1 MTEPV
6 IICVD
11 DEEIV
16 LKSLKRELTNTLGD
30 KYLIETANGGEDA
43 LELFAELQDD
53 GYEIPLVLSDHIMP
67 GMKGAELLKRIH
79 ATSPKT
85 LTIMLTGQ
93 ADMNAVTQA
102 VNQADLYRYIAK
114 PWERTDLILTVREA
128 IRRYIQERKLERHNA
143 ILQDMNNVLKQK
155 VKARTA
161 RLEAQHIEL
170 KELNASK
177 DKFFSIIAHDLR
189 NPFTGLLGITDFIVQ
204 NVEKFSSQD
213 VKENVSTLRDSA
225 KTVYTLIENLLT
237 WSRVQRGA
245 MEYQPEE
252 IFLDQLAEHT
262 IRLFTPNAQQK
273 QITLSNQVPKG
284 THAFADKNMIDT
296 VIRNLVSNALKFT
309 PSEGM
314 ITVSATQNESSVD
327 MVVSDTGTGIPK
339 KEIPQLFQ
347 LDVKYSHTG
356 TAGEEGTGL
365 GLILCKDLLEKNKG
379 EIWVASELGQGTVFT
394 FRVPMKKSQKNN

>member
-273 QITLSNQVPKG
+273 QITLSNQVPEG